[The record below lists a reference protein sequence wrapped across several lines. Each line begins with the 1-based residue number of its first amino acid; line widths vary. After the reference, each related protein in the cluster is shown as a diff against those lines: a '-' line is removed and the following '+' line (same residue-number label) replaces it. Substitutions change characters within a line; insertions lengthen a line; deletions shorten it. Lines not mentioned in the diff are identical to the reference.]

1 MRSGQEV
8 PALASLPL
16 GEWLIADGLGGSAS
30 GSTSG
35 RATRRTHALLTAAGP
50 HGRPLTLLLR
60 FDERATAE
68 APPAERAH
76 ATLTPAH
83 DAPPIARLPG
93 TAPAG
98 TPFVIES
105 FAAAPWPTWRCRA
118 GDTRLEKSVFAL
130 RGHSAVVASYR
141 HLDGPPLWLV
151 LTPLVAA
158 RDPHGLQREDPAV
171 RGTTQGVP
179 GRVRIDSLPGSPA
192 LTLWHNG
199 AFLPARVWRHGLRY
213 PLDGG
218 AATEDAL
225 VPGHIEATLAPGG
238 ALHVVASTEEALFR
252 ALAAEERLG
261 TPPPR
266 TLAECVDALAAAER
280 ATGERWL
287 AGTLDG
293 ADFTARQAAA
303 AHGSARALPRRLD
316 PLIHSGDTVAVSLVR
331 TLDAGLTR
339 RGRRVTVL
347 PSLPGGAERA
357 DAALR
362 AAHAFVTLRAF
373 GPAREIVRGYLE
385 HLDEGVAPGG
395 FNPEDGGPLYGDPAA
410 SLWLVS
416 AGEFYVRRSGD
427 TAFLADPLFPALEG
441 VLHAYRAGTR
451 HGIRVGT
458 DGLLAAGP
466 GGERRA
472 DLNALWYHALVAMA
486 QLARVAG
493 RKESGAFYLAWARE
507 HQARFNEA
515 FWDVDRNEPRP
526 IAAGVVDGSVAQETP
541 APAGNGAGAGRAL
554 TPSLALAASLAPA
567 VLPPDRATRLLQV
580 LDRELAT
587 PAGLREAAGAARVST
602 DGLGPFL
609 MGLLRSHQRAPD
621 VRERVRRWI
630 GDLLA
635 DTPPGAP
642 ARIGVGAQGEDPF
655 SILAAADLLR
665 VWIEEMDHPAR
676 PASDVTRADGGQ
688 VTLAQ

>member
-1 MRSGQEV
+1 MRPGQEV
-8 PALASLPL
+8 PPALASLPL

-30 GSTSG
+30 GATSG
-35 RATRRTHALLTAAGP
+35 RATRRTHALLTTASP
-50 HGRPLTLLLR
+50 HGRPRTLLLR
-60 FDERATAE
+60 LEERAAAE
-68 APPAERAH
+68 APPAERPH
-76 ATLTPAH
+76 ATLTPSH
-83 DAPPIARLPG
+83 DAPAVARLPG
-93 TAPAG
+93 TGAAG
-98 TPFVIES
+98 APFVIES
-105 FAAAPWPTWRCRA
+105 FAAAPWPTWRCRV
-118 GDTRLEKSVFAL
+118 GETLLEKSLFTL
-130 RGHSAVVASYR
+130 RGHAAVVASYR
-141 HLDGPPLWLV
+141 HLEGPPLWLV

-158 RDPHGLQREDPAV
+158 RDPHALQREDPAV

-179 GRVRIDSLPGSPA
+179 GRVRIDSLPGGPA

-213 PLDGG
+213 PADRDD
-218 AATEDAL
+218 ATEDAL

-238 ALHVVASTEEALFR
+238 ALHVVASSEEALFR

-261 TPPPR
+261 TPPPK

-280 ATGERWL
+280 RTAERWL
-287 AGTLDG
+287 AGALDG

-316 PLIHSGDTVAVSLVR
+316 PLIHPGDAVAMSLVR
-331 TLDAGLTR
+331 ALDAGLTR
-339 RGRRVTVL
+339 RGPRVTVL
-347 PSLPGGAERA
+347 ASLPGGAERA

-385 HLDEGVAPGG
+385 HLDEGVAPEG
-395 FNPEDGGPLYGDPAA
+395 FDPEDGGPRYGDAA
-410 SLWLVS
+410 PSLWLVS

-427 TAFLADPLFPALEG
+427 TAFLTERLFPALES

-451 HGIRVGT
+451 HGIRVGG
-458 DGLLAAGP
+458 DGLLAAGED
-466 GGERRA
+466 GVRRA

-515 FWDVDRNEPRP
+515 FWDAERDEPR
-526 IAAGVVDGSVAQETP
+526 
-541 APAGNGAGAGRAL
+541 APL
-554 TPSLALAASLAPA
+554 TSYLALAASLAPA
-567 VLPPDRATRLLQV
+567 VLPPDRATRLLEV

-587 PAGLREAAGAARVST
+587 PTGLRVAPGSGEIST

-609 MGLLRSHQRAPD
+609 MGLLRSHQRAPE

-635 DTPPGAP
+635 ETPPGAA
-642 ARIGVGAQGEDPF
+642 ARITTGARDRDPF

-665 VWIEEMDHPAR
+665 VWIEEMDHPPREAGPPAAAR
-676 PASDVTRADGGQ
+676 AASSQ
-688 VTLAQ
+688 VTLAP